1 MADLADTA
9 AGGADRA
16 GAATPG
22 SHGPGATG
30 PTPAGAAVRLRELT
44 KRYGDRAVVDGVS
57 LDIEVGE
64 FMTFLGPSG
73 SGKTTTL
80 DMIAGFTRASG
91 GAITVDGTDVVDL
104 PPHRRDL
111 GMVFQHYALFPH
123 MTVARNVAFP
133 LEQRKV
139 PKAEIARRVARA
151 LRMVE
156 LDGMAQRLPSQ
167 LSGGQQQRVALAR
180 AVVFNPRVL
189 LMDEPLGA
197 LDKKLREQ
205 LQGEISRMH
214 RELGITFVFVTHDQE
229 EALALSDR
237 IAVFNDGRIEQV
249 GTPEELYE
257 RPATLFVARFLGE
270 SNVFTGR
277 PARPGVLRCGAHEL
291 TLPGAGAAGDGE
303 VALVVRPERTRLLD
317 PDAPVPDGHDAVD
330 GEVVEIVYFGA
341 HRKLRVDLPGGERV
355 HLREP
360 AGRETPV
367 RPGERARVGWPVAH
381 AALVP
386 VAPTSRPADPHRT
399 ARTDTRTDEN

>member
-1 MADLADTA
+1 MADTA
-9 AGGADRA
+9 GTTATSSDAPATTAAA
-16 GAATPG
+16 GATLSGAG
-22 SHGPGATG
+22 SPSRTGA
-30 PTPAGAAVRLRELT
+30 PVRLRGLT
-44 KRYGDRAVVDGVS
+44 KRYAGRAAVDGVS
-57 LDIEVGE
+57 LDIELGE

-80 DMIAGFTRASG
+80 NMIAGFTKATE
-91 GAITVDGTDVVDL
+91 GAITVDGTDVADL

-123 MTVARNVAFP
+123 MTVAKNIAFP

-139 PKAEIARRVARA
+139 TKPEIARRVAEA
-151 LRMVE
+151 LRMVQLE
-156 LDGMAQRLPSQ
+156 EMADRLPSR

-180 AVVFNPRVL
+180 AIVFNPRVL

-205 LQGEISRMH
+205 LQGEIARMH

-237 IAVFNDGRIEQV
+237 IAVFNEGRIEQV

-277 PARPGVLRCGAHEL
+277 LTGPGRLTGDGYEL
-291 TLPGAGAAGDGE
+291 AVPEAGAGAAASEE
-303 VALVVRPERTRLLD
+303 VALIVRPERMRLLATED
-317 PDAPVPDGHDAVD
+317 FAPFGHNTLAGTVA
-330 GEVVEIVYFGA
+330 EVVYFGA
-341 HRKLRVDLPGGERV
+341 HRRVTVDLACGTRV
-355 HLREP
+355 QLREP
-360 AGRETPV
+360 AGQEGPA
-367 RPGERARVGWPVAH
+367 RPGTPAQVVWPAEH

-386 VAPTSRPADPHRT
+386 ATASPSSRPSSSLPS
-399 ARTDTRTDEN
+399 